1 MNEIEERTGE
11 SKYMGIKYMGIRQP
25 GSEEACERISV
36 AELLD
41 ENYFGDE
48 DEFYE
53 EDDYDPDEIF
63 CDDEF

>member
-1 MNEIEERTGE
+1 
-11 SKYMGIKYMGIRQP
+11 MGIKYVGIRQP
-25 GSEEACERISV
+25 GSEEACERMSV

>member
-11 SKYMGIKYMGIRQP
+11 NKYMGIKYMGIRQL

>member
-11 SKYMGIKYMGIRQP
+11 NKYMGIRQP
-25 GSEEACERISV
+25 DSEEACERISV